1 MVKVIAV
8 LGGKG
13 GSGKSTCSIGLGI
26 ALSKQ
31 GKRVLLIDMDE
42 GMRCLDMLLG
52 VSEKLLFDV
61 SDAVASRE
69 LSACILSI
77 DKYSGL
83 YLLAAP
89 PEKGLVAPEA
99 FGKFIADISGADW
112 DAVIID
118 LPAGYN
124 KMLYKS
130 LPPLTE
136 FVCVCNPNAVS
147 VRDASNIGNLLGEI
161 HRQGSLVI
169 NRFEPYF
176 IKNPVFGNIDDIINE
191 SGLTLLGI
199 VPDSENLAFAFL
211 TGKFPTRGRAA
222 RAFDRIAK
230 RLSGKNVSLPKL
242 KNI

>member
-1 MVKVIAV
+1 MIKVIAV

-26 ALSKQ
+26 ALAKQ
-31 GKRVLLIDMDE
+31 GNRVLLIDMDE

-61 SDAVASRE
+61 SDAVAGRE
-69 LSACILSI
+69 LSACVLSI
-77 DKYSGL
+77 EKYSGL
-83 YLLAAP
+83 SLLAASP
-89 PEKGLVAPEA
+89 KKGLVDPEA
-99 FGKFIADISGADW
+99 FGKFIADISESEW
-112 DAVIID
+112 DAVILD
-118 LPAGYN
+118 LPAGSD
-124 KMLYKS
+124 KKLYKS
-130 LPPLTE
+130 LPPFTE

-147 VRDASNIGNLLGEI
+147 VRDASNIGSLLREI
-161 HRQGSLVI
+161 NRNGSLVI

-211 TGKFPTRGRAA
+211 TGKFPTKGKAA

-230 RLSGKNVSLPKL
+230 RLSGKNISLPKL
-242 KNI
+242 KKI